1 MYERRMRNISLSVAA
16 LLAGAV
22 VALGALGAC
31 GPSGKQIATAKQAR
45 YQGDPQQLFAT
56 MKAAVESKYK
66 VMKSDEA
73 SRGLQTDGRWYN
85 PEGQAVSATMG
96 DVRDVPDQSINVSL
110 VVELLPEGQSFVVS
124 IKPVFLRYHKG
135 RPNPDVLDA
144 KDPSVP
150 GWAHGKGDNLAVEIY
165 NAMKQYEVKVAPA
178 ATPPAAPAPGA
189 APAPAAGSGTEPP
202 AAPAPAPAATPAP

>member
-1 MYERRMRNISLSVAA
+1 MRNISLSVAA

-45 YQGDPQQLFAT
+45 YQGDRLQLFAT

-66 VMKSDEA
+66 IMKSDEA
-73 SRGLQTDGRWYN
+73 SMGLQTDGRWYN
-85 PEGQAVSATMG
+85 PEGQAVSATMD

-110 VVELLPEGQSFVVS
+110 VVELLPEGQSFVVA

-144 KDPSVP
+144 KDPSIP

-165 NAMKQYEVKVAPA
+165 DAMKQYEVKA
-178 ATPPAAPAPGA
+178 APAAPAPAPA

-202 AAPAPAPAATPAP
+202 AEPPPAPAPAPAPTPAPAP